1 MKTTLIIASVI
12 ISLAGPSGWAANT
25 PFKVRITEEQHN
37 LAGQQLTDLLKLDTE
52 KKDAGK
58 EEAGEPAT
66 EIISNPLN
74 DPFMPQIPKPP
85 APAAAVTPQGFPA
98 DAIPAPLTTPAKQ
111 PKPAVQKPNLTI
123 SGIIWNSDR
132 PQAIINN
139 QVVDVGTTVDST
151 TVLAINKTGID
162 VLYSGEK
169 FNIPY
174 N

>member
-1 MKTTLIIASVI
+1 MIIKTTLILVSVI
-12 ISLAGPSGWAANT
+12 ISVAGSSSWAANA

-37 LAGQQLTDLLKLDTE
+37 LAGPQLTDLLKMGTE

-58 EEAGEPAT
+58 EAAREAGT
-66 EIISNPLN
+66 EVISNPLN
-74 DPFMPQIPKPP
+74 DPFMPKIPKPP
-85 APAAAVTPQGFPA
+85 APGSSTQPDLFPG
-98 DAIPAPLTTPAKQ
+98 TTPPSNVKP

-132 PQAIINN
+132 PQAIVNN
-139 QVVDVGTTVDST
+139 QVVDVGTTVDNT

-169 FNIPY
+169 FNI
-174 N
+174 

>member
-1 MKTTLIIASVI
+1 MRKNLVILTLLFPLAAS
-12 ISLAGPSGWAANT
+12 SGWAANT
-25 PFKVRITEEQHN
+25 PFKVKITEEQHN
-37 LAGQQLTDLLKLDTE
+37 PANQPLTDLLKLGTE
-52 KKDAGK
+52 KNNAIQ
-58 EEAGEPAT
+58 EETIKPQS
-66 EIISNPLN
+66 EINFTPSS

-85 APAAAVTPQGFPA
+85 EPDEVATPRDIIGASSQGT
-98 DAIPAPLTTPAKQ
+98 LPAKQ

-132 PQAIINN
+132 PQAIITN
-139 QVVDVGTTVDST
+139 QVVDVGTTVDNT
-151 TVLAINKTGID
+151 TVVAINKTGID